1 MRNKKTLIGMR
12 CGSRADNIRLYTQS
26 PRYAHWD
33 RKSIREIGTANW
45 KARRANLQGRPHPSE
60 NMDWADWLVI
70 TENRRIER
78 ERTEPDD

>member
-12 CGSRADNIRLYTQS
+12 CGSRADNIRLFAQS
-26 PRYAHWD
+26 PHHAHWD

-45 KARRANLQGRPHPSE
+45 KARRANLQGRPHLSDSME
-60 NMDWADWLVI
+60 WTDWLII

-78 ERTEPDD
+78 EKCHVR

>member
-12 CGSRADNIRLYTQS
+12 CGSKADNIRLYAQS
-26 PRYAHWD
+26 PQYAHWN

-45 KARRANLQGRPHPSE
+45 KARRANLQGRPHPSDSME
-60 NMDWADWLVI
+60 WTDWLII

-78 ERTEPDD
+78 ENRNR